1 MLEGP
6 RAALALTISVLLL
19 PLTAACARPTD
30 GGAAG
35 ATPRAPSA
43 LATRATAEFW
53 LAFRQ
58 ARYDAIPEVRTLLTA
73 AYAANPADPQIALLL
88 GQLHF
93 WKAAERTRDGA
104 DGPMIADHLILAEQ
118 YLSQARRLT
127 PADHR
132 IPGWI
137 GGLELALGSFHAD
150 DRLKRRGYFR
160 LRRAM
165 QAYPEFNGFSFAFP
179 LISQPSWS
187 PLLQEAV
194 DAMWEAAELCN
205 RESYDRRRPSFDY
218 RRFAEHRTATGP
230 TRVCWNT
237 ELVPHNMEGF
247 FLHFGDLLL
256 KAGHDHAARAAW
268 EVIMQIPEYPTWP
281 YRAALQERL
290 AGFDEWKRT
299 LRDDDPANDPPYML
313 RSPIACTGCHAG

>member
-1 MLEGP
+1 MLDVT
-6 RAALALTISVLLL
+6 RAALALTMAVLLT
-19 PLTAACARPTD
+19 PLVAACARPGD
-30 GGAAG
+30 GGGAG
-35 ATPRAPSA
+35 TPARAPSA
-43 LATRATAEFW
+43 LATRAASEFW
-53 LAFRQ
+53 SAFRQ
-58 ARYDAIPEVRTLLTA
+58 ARYDAIPEVRHLLTA
-73 AYAANPADPQIALLL
+73 AYAADPGDPQIALLL

-104 DGPMIADHLILAEQ
+104 DGPLIADHLILAEQ
-118 YLSQARRLT
+118 YLTQAGRLT

-137 GGLELALGSFHAD
+137 GGLELAIGAFHAD
-150 DRLKRRGYFR
+150 DQLKRRGYFR

-179 LISQPSWS
+179 LISQPPRS

-194 DAMWEAAELCN
+194 AAMWEAAELCN
-205 RESYDRRRPSFDY
+205 QESYDRLQPTFEY
-218 RRFAEHRTATGP
+218 RRFAEHRTATGR

-256 KAGHDHAARAAW
+256 KAGHDRAARAAW
-268 EVIMQIPEYPTWP
+268 EAVTQIPEYATWP
-281 YRAALQERL
+281 YRAALRDRLERFQE
-290 AGFDEWKRT
+290 WSRT
-299 LRDDDPANDPPYML
+299 LRDDDPSNDPPYML
-313 RSPIACTGCHAG
+313 RSPMACTGCHAG